1 MAEGHPFLRPAEMVS
16 RIAKTVRV
24 PCSGVCIEVNTEMG
38 WVQFQA
44 SAGPSTIGEP
54 ASTPTQALDNLLT
67 ALLEDQALAAIEAE
81 LFG

>member
-1 MAEGHPFLRPAEMVS
+1 VRGDNPYLRPAEMVS
-16 RIAKTVRV
+16 RIASAVRV
-24 PCSGVCIEVNTEMG
+24 PCSAVVVEVTTEG
-38 WVQFQA
+38 GHVEFQA

-67 ALLEDQALAAIEAE
+67 ALLEQQATAFVRAE